1 MGAGGCRFKSYHP
14 DHKTKASQA
23 AQFRVEKKTDVKTLN
38 RYIGDD
44 LVTHAMYDGHQVGH
58 GGSYMA
64 GLVKGELIKDKNGK
78 PLPLNHIGVLK

>member
-1 MGAGGCRFKSYHP
+1 M
-14 DHKTKASQA
+14 
-23 AQFRVEKKTDVKTLN
+23 AQFRVEKKTDVKTLK

-44 LVTHAMYDGHQVGH
+44 LVTHVLYDGHHIGH

-64 GLVKGELIKDKNGK
+64 GLVKGELIKDKKGK